1 MSETQIS
8 SEDITVLFTF
18 YFCRPGGLSLQ
29 IPVHRSSFIVAAS
42 WNDNAYA
49 FLRFAHTPSPRAIAM
64 PRFVSFGGGD
74 VCSFLG
80 SLVLSFVPSFVRA
93 FIRPSARWYWP
104 CNWAQTLSSA
114 RPAKDYTPACP
125 EGLEPNVL
133 VWYIM
138 LQIPVSDSRGEA
150 GVNGVT
156 FSVLRV
162 SIPPHDIGNIHAEGG
177 GTGVGG
183 RVHHILDQTNNT
195 RRGATLRLNGPKYI
209 SKVTRCNVRYLSS
222 FWTSRAGLLRAS
234 SLSLSLFLSR
244 ARAPRSKRRISR

>member
-1 MSETQIS
+1 MADNRRLDHKSDMRLKFHQWILPFILPTRR
-8 SEDITVLFTF
+8 VLFTNS
-18 YFCRPGGLSLQ
+18 C
-29 IPVHRSSFIVAAS
+29 SSFIVAAS

-49 FLRFAHTPSPRAIAM
+49 FLRSYTHTHTVAAIAM

-74 VCSFLG
+74 VCSFLS

-93 FIRPSARWYWP
+93 FVRPSARWYWP

-138 LQIPVSDSRGEA
+138 LQIPVSDSRGKA

-162 SIPPHDIGNIHAEGG
+162 RFYTTAPHPPSVDIDDI
-177 GTGVGG
+177 
-183 RVHHILDQTNNT
+183 HIL
-195 RRGATLRLNGPKYI
+195 RI
-209 SKVTRCNVRYLSS
+209 
-222 FWTSRAGLLRAS
+222 
-234 SLSLSLFLSR
+234 FLS
-244 ARAPRSKRRISR
+244 